1 MCVPRLLL
9 AVFDRKRYLLSAP
22 AKSGAGIGTLRN
34 VTGDIRRAP
43 RLFLC
48 RALGY
53 TSMVGL
59 AGAPQGAPV
68 ACNAGSS
75 NPVQSTT
82 MRLEPLVVGFKPVTG
97 GCHYGYYP
105 NPNSPVT
112 HRSVQRRHGFH
123 RPCRLLRSL
132 C

>member
-1 MCVPRLLL
+1 M
-9 AVFDRKRYLLSAP
+9 AVSLTRTCKIRCRDWNPEKCYRRHTTCP
-22 AKSGAGIGTLRN
+22 AS
-34 VTGDIRRAP
+34 
-43 RLFLC
+43 FLC

-53 TSMVGL
+53 TSMVGW

-97 GCHYGYYP
+97 GCHYGYDP
-105 NPNSPVT
+105 HSDTPVT
-112 HRSVQRRHGFH
+112 CH
-123 RPCRLLRSL
+123 SL
-132 C
+132 

>member
-1 MCVPRLLL
+1 M
-9 AVFDRKRYLLSAP
+9 
-22 AKSGAGIGTLRN
+22 
-34 VTGDIRRAP
+34 RRAP

-53 TSMVGL
+53 TSMVGW

-82 MRLEPLVVGFKPVTG
+82 MRLEPLVVGSKPVTG

-105 NPNSPVT
+105 NPDTSVT
-112 HRSVQRRHGFH
+112 CCSLQCCHGFH
-123 RPCRLLRSL
+123 RTRWSLRNFCRNPD
-132 C
+132 

>member
-1 MCVPRLLL
+1 MFLPRLPL
-9 AVFDRKRYLLSAP
+9 AVFNRKRYLLSAP
-22 AKSGAGIGTLRN
+22 AKSGAGIGTLKN

-53 TSMVGL
+53 TSMVGW

-97 GCHYGYYP
+97 GCLYGYDP
-105 NPNSPVT
+105 HSDTPVT
-112 HRSVQRRHGFH
+112 CCSLQCCHRFYRTG
-123 RPCRLLRSL
+123 RPL
-132 C
+132 

>member
-1 MCVPRLLL
+1 MIQSYCTGPLADSNSNLSL
-9 AVFDRKRYLLSAP
+9 YQSAICIPPHPIAVFDRKRYLLPVP
-22 AKSGAGIGTLRN
+22 AKSGAGIGTPRN

-53 TSMVGL
+53 TSMVGW

-82 MRLEPLVVGFKPVTG
+82 MRLEPLVVGF
-97 GCHYGYYP
+97 
-105 NPNSPVT
+105 
-112 HRSVQRRHGFH
+112 
-123 RPCRLLRSL
+123 
-132 C
+132 

>member
-1 MCVPRLLL
+1 MQPYLDSFQFWFLQQDPL
-9 AVFDRKRYLLSAP
+9 AVFDRKRYLLPVP
-22 AKSGAGIGTLRN
+22 ANSGAGIGTPRN

-53 TSMVGL
+53 TSMVGW

-97 GCHYGYYP
+97 GCHYGYDP
-105 NPNSPVT
+105 NPNTSIT
-112 HRSVQRRHGFH
+112 FRF
-123 RPCRLLRSL
+123 L
-132 C
+132 

>member
-1 MCVPRLLL
+1 M
-9 AVFDRKRYLLSAP
+9 
-22 AKSGAGIGTLRN
+22 GTLRN

-53 TSMVGL
+53 TSMVGW

-97 GCHYGYYP
+97 GCLYGYDP
-105 NPNSPVT
+105 HPDTPVT
-112 HRSVQRRHGFH
+112 
-123 RPCRLLRSL
+123 CCSL
-132 C
+132 